1 MRIKIISSFVVTAL
15 AVLFIT
21 ASGVLA
27 QEQTSSGFRISP
39 VIVEKTV
46 DAGSSTEAEISIY
59 NPTAV
64 QVTAKIVANDFES
77 SIDESGQPRII
88 FDTDK
93 NATANSFK
101 ALVGDLGSVDIPAN
115 SYVKVPVL
123 ITVPQNSSPGGY
135 YGVVRVESVTNS
147 SDSSNVNL
155 NASVG
160 TIFMVTV
167 PGAINESLSITEFT
181 AAKDGSNGRFFIGGG
196 DKIQIVTRLTNNGN
210 IHVKPF
216 GRIQILDSKG
226 NSVEQFEFNDREP
239 KANVLP
245 NSTRKFVNDL
255 EYSNFFGKYTIT
267 ANLGYG
273 NDGNLLTANNTF
285 WVVPLWLVI
294 VAGAFLIVLIVIA
307 ILIFKALSKRKN
319 HKIKHRR

>member
-1 MRIKIISSFVVTAL
+1 M
-15 AVLFIT
+15 
-21 ASGVLA
+21 
-27 QEQTSSGFRISP
+27 
-39 VIVEKTV
+39 
-46 DAGSSTEAEISIY
+46 
-59 NPTAV
+59 
-64 QVTAKIVANDFES
+64 
-77 SIDESGQPRII
+77 
-88 FDTDK
+88 
-93 NATANSFK
+93 
-101 ALVGDLGSVDIPAN
+101 VGDLGTVDIPAN
-115 SYVKVPVL
+115 SYASVPIL

-147 SDSSNVNL
+147 IDSSNVNL

-160 TIFMVTV
+160 TIFLVTV
-167 PGAINESLSITEFT
+167 PGAINESLAITEFT

-196 DKIQIVTRLTNNGN
+196 DKIQVVTRLTNNGN

-226 NSVEQFEFNDREP
+226 NTVEQFEFNDREP

-273 NDGNLLTANNTF
+273 SDGNLLTANNTF

-294 VAGAFLIVLIVIA
+294 VAGAVFVIIIVMAVIV
-307 ILIFKALSKRKN
+307 FRALKRRKS
-319 HKIKHRR
+319 HKIKARR

>member
-1 MRIKIISSFVVTAL
+1 MVKSISSFIATAL
-15 AVLFIT
+15 LILLII
-21 ASGVLA
+21 ASTSLA

-39 VIVEKTV
+39 VVVEKTV
-46 DAGSSTEAEISIY
+46 DAGSSVESEISIY
-59 NPTAV
+59 NPTPAPV
-64 QVTAKIVANDFES
+64 SAKLVANDFES
-77 SIDESGQPRII
+77 SLDESGQPRII

-93 NATANSFK
+93 DAPANSFK
-101 ALVGDLGSVDIPAN
+101 ALVGDLGTVDIPAN
-115 SYVKVPVL
+115 SYASVPIL
-123 ITVPQNSSPGGY
+123 INVPQNSSPGGY

-160 TIFMVTV
+160 TIFLVTV

-216 GRIQILDSKG
+216 GRIQVLDSKG

-273 NDGNLLTANNTF
+273 NDGNLITANNTF

-294 VAGAFLIVLIVIA
+294 VAGALLVVVIVIA
-307 ILIFKALSKRKN
+307 ILIFRALSKRKS
-319 HKIKHRR
+319 HKIKNRR